1 MKIFKYVILGADI
14 DEPCSPARMRKILSA
29 IIRQFTL
36 EVIKNRMQRQ
46 TPLSSRSKNMMMRYN
61 LMI

>member
-1 MKIFKYVILGADI
+1 MKIFKYVILGAI
-14 DEPCSPARMRKILSA
+14 LMTLFACENEKILSA